1 MKFNNEFIAGTL
13 QEAVDIAATKLSQ
26 TFALTQLSENGVV
39 TLEEAQNMYNMAAQI
54 LTEGSADLIPENLIL
69 EAEDATDDMDP
80 NADNAPD
87 PTMAQDTD
95 VDADVDAGMGEE
107 DLNLDDLEGIV
118 LPDSEGNQYI
128 IQGGI
133 LVPYEEDNGDDSSI
147 NGAAGGDTPND
158 GSDVDGSDDDLTKPE
173 DDEGITE
180 GSDLSKE
187 GGDVNTVAPIE
198 ENSIFASNS
207 SIVANLLKNT
217 NFAK

>member
-80 NADNAPD
+80 NADNAQD
-87 PTMAQDTD
+87 PTMAQDAD
-95 VDADVDAGMGEE
+95 VDADVDAGMGDE